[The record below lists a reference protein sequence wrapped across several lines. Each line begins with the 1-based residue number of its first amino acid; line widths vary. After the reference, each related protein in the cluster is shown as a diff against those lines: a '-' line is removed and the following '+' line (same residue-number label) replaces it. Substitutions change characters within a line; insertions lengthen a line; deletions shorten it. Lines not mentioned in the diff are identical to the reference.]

1 MRIIYGVTNVSSAG
15 TAVQLNNATN
25 RVKYIKVKALAG
37 NSGIAYVGASD
48 VSASANSYELSA
60 TNEIE
65 LDFGQFGGSVPASV
79 FYADTA
85 SNNDK
90 VCWTMVLEG

>member
-37 NSGIAYVGASD
+37 NSGLAYVGSSD